1 MNRKEFCRLIK
12 EKRNASDV
20 MGQTCGDRKKNV
32 NNDLEKAEMFN
43 KYVCSEFGKK
53 EEDVFISHE
62 DVEILST
69 LLETKKEVKQLLL
82 GINTFYTNRICKL
95 AAKSLPRTG

>member
-1 MNRKEFCRLIK
+1 M
-12 EKRNASDV
+12 S
-20 MGQTCGDRKKNV
+20 QPCGDRKNV
-32 NNDLEKAEMFN
+32 NNDLETAEMFN
-43 KYVCSEFGKK
+43 KYVCSEFGNK
-53 EEDVFISHE
+53 EE

-69 LLETKKEVKQLLL
+69 LLATKKEVKQLLL

>member
-1 MNRKEFCRLIK
+1 
-12 EKRNASDV
+12 

-53 EEDVFISHE
+53 EEDVFISHK

-95 AAKSLPRTG
+95 AAKSLPRTGWGNLWPLDISLG

>member
-1 MNRKEFCRLIK
+1 MET
-12 EKRNASDV
+12 E
-20 MGQTCGDRKKNV
+20 KNV
-32 NNDLEKAEMFN
+32 NNDLETAEMFN
-43 KYVCSEFGKK
+43 KYVCSEFGNK
-53 EEDVFISHE
+53 EE

-69 LLETKKEVKQLLL
+69 LLATKKEVKQLLL

>member
-1 MNRKEFCRLIK
+1 MNRKEFSRLIRK
-12 EKRNASDV
+12 KRNASDV
-20 MGQTCGDRKKNV
+20 MGQPCGNRKNV
-32 NNDLEKAEMFN
+32 NNDLETAEMFN

-53 EEDVFISHE
+53 EDDVFISHK

-69 LLETKKEVKQLLL
+69 LLATKKEVKQLLL